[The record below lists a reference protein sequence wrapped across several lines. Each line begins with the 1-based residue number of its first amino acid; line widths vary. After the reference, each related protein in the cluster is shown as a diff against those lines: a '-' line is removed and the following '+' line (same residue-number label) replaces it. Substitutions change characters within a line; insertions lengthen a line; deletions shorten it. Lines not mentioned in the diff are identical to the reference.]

1 MSPRRAQV
9 TALLDQLDAA
19 GDHALRNLTGVA
31 GHLGGQL
38 TEQSPP
44 PALRRILT
52 RLDTHLKAGQVTTCR
67 HLSPNAPAPTWW
79 PAWAPGRIRC
89 ASCTERTSE
98 RIKGTREDRR
108 CDACSRMAGGTVY
121 LGAVLLPGA
130 LAELPGFIGVW
141 PPVTVLFGLCA
152 ACRIPGPR
160 HG

>member
-52 RLDTHLKAGQVTTCR
+52 RLDTHLKAGQLTTCR
-67 HLSPNAPAPTWW
+67 HLSPNAEQTPLPY
-79 PAWAPGRIRC
+79 
-89 ASCTERTSE
+89 
-98 RIKGTREDRR
+98 RR
-108 CDACSRMAGGTVY
+108 V
-121 LGAVLLPGA
+121 
-130 LAELPGFIGVW
+130 LAELFADAEAHNLGVLTVGFVAHRGQHDAAADFIEARL
-141 PPVTVLFGLCA
+141 PFVTDA
-152 ACRIPGPR
+152 AAQRGDLR
-160 HG
+160 